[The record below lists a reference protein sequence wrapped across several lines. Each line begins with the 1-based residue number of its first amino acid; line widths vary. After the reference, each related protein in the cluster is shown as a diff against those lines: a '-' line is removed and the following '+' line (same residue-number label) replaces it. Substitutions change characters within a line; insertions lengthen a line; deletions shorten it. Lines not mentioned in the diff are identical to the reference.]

1 LLAVVLAR
9 RDQFTGP
16 RFQTMPAPRSHT
28 ADYPTAGFRTVTLAG
43 APGRTVS
50 VYLPT
55 DYQPKYAYPVV
66 VLFHADGASADG
78 AARLVPLLSAR
89 NYIVL
94 CVRGAARRAPRADGR
109 PAFGWSGSDA
119 RAVRAALAHAAA
131 RYNTNPARVFFVG
144 TGAGATA
151 AVRCAK
157 ALPGVAAG
165 VAALDGDLPALRG
178 RAPFA
183 LLATRAD
190 RDAVRK
196 YRAAGATVTRARASS
211 APAELLR
218 EANRWIMAQVAG

>member
-1 LLAVVLAR
+1 
-9 RDQFTGP
+9 
-16 RFQTMPAPRSHT
+16 MPAPRSHT
-28 ADYPTAGFRTVTLAG
+28 ADFPTAGFRTVTLAG
-43 APGRTVS
+43 APGRTAS

-66 VLFHADGASADG
+66 VLFHAEGASADG

-94 CVRGAARRAPRADGR
+94 CVRGAGRRAPRADGR

-119 RAVRAALAHAAA
+119 RAVKAALAHAAA
-131 RYNTNPARVFFVG
+131 RYSANPRRVFFVG
-144 TGAGATA
+144 CGDGASA

-165 VAALDGDLPALRG
+165 VAALDGDLPTIRG

-183 LLATRAD
+183 LLVTRPD
-190 RDAVRK
+190 RDAARK
-196 YRAAGATVTRARASS
+196 YRAAGATVTRVRATS
-211 APAELLR
+211 APADLLR
-218 EANRWIMAQVAG
+218 EANRWIMSHVAR

>member
-1 LLAVVLAR
+1 
-9 RDQFTGP
+9 
-16 RFQTMPAPRSHT
+16 MPARHSHT
-28 ADYPTAGFRTVTLAG
+28 ADDPTAGFRTVTLPG
-43 APGRTVS
+43 APGRTAS

-89 NYIVL
+89 NYVVL

-119 RAVRAALAHAAA
+119 RAVKAALAHAAA
-131 RYNTNPARVFFVG
+131 RYSVNPARVFFVG
-144 TGAGATA
+144 TGDGATA

-178 RAPFA
+178 RFPVA
-183 LLATRAD
+183 LLATRSD
-190 RDAVRK
+190 RAAARE
-196 YRAAGATVTRARASS
+196 YRAAGARLTRVRTAS

-218 EANRWIMAQVAG
+218 EANRWIMSHVAR